1 MCKAILLRCFLKGR
15 LFITSTSIFLP
26 RGVSGSRT
34 RRSASR
40 QLRHGRTSTR
50 KERVVRKL
58 LADSQTRV
66 MRKKARA
73 VGHARKAGFCLLVH
87 AFSTRRHVVACYL
100 PSEFRLS
107 RWPSNNPNPQSRD
120 SQLKGTEES
129 ALQSEKV
136 KGILSSTVTWPQLVH
151 GFLTADYG

>member
-1 MCKAILLRCFLKGR
+1 MKTVWFNSSLKPLRLTVCKAKLVRSFLKGR
-15 LFITSTSIFLP
+15 LFITSTSIFLA

-40 QLRHGRTSTR
+40 QLRHGRTR

-73 VGHARKAGFCLLVH
+73 VGHARKAAFCLLLH
-87 AFSTRRHVVACYL
+87 AFSARRRVGCLLQTCQANFASPDGRPTIQTRRVATRNLRGRKKVLC
-100 PSEFRLS
+100 S
-107 RWPSNNPNPQSRD
+107 RR
-120 SQLKGTEES
+120 K
-129 ALQSEKV
+129 
-136 KGILSSTVTWPQLVH
+136 
-151 GFLTADYG
+151 

>member
-1 MCKAILLRCFLKGR
+1 MKTVWFNFLRLTVCKAKLLRSFLKGR

-40 QLRHGRTSTR
+40 QLRHGRPR

-73 VGHARKAGFCLLVH
+73 VGHARKAAFCLLVH
-87 AFSTRRHVVACYL
+87 AFSARRRVVACYKPAKRISPL
-100 PSEFRLS
+100 PIAVQQSKPAESRLA
-107 RWPSNNPNPQSRD
+107 
-120 SQLKGTEES
+120 T
-129 ALQSEKV
+129 
-136 KGILSSTVTWPQLVH
+136 
-151 GFLTADYG
+151 

>member
-1 MCKAILLRCFLKGR
+1 MCSFLKGR
-15 LFITSTSIFLP
+15 LFITLTSIFLP

-34 RRSASR
+34 RRSASK
-40 QLRHGRTSTR
+40 QLRHGRTR

-66 MRKKARA
+66 MRKKARP
-73 VGHARKAGFCLLVH
+73 VGHARKAAFCLLVH
-87 AFSTRRHVVACYL
+87 AFSARRRDVRLPVTNL

-107 RWPSNNPNPQSRD
+107 RWPSNYPNPQSRD

-151 GFLTADYG
+151 GFLTAVYG